1 MLANRAFLWYH
12 TGVLARRIIRL
23 TYGGLTRLR
32 LGDSVVSARLRPV
45 ASPGRV
51 ALLTPTPRRDPV
63 SSIEN
68 GLFLH
73 RKAAGRSR
81 RSAVAANH
89 GKLVAL
95 VPAKNRAAAGL
106 LLAAS
111 LLAVLITAPA
121 TARPVYTHTGSD
133 SAYAETSNPA
143 FGLDPKL
150 QPQGFNYTGVYKV
163 RELDPNLTGAGV
175 TIAVISRSTTYI
187 AGQPQNDYKPAANH
201 NCFANTQFSFYDY
214 APAAVLG
221 KQDAGAAGDS
231 THCTAVCSILFGQDP
246 NAYYQPLGDFY
257 YQAVSPQA
265 KADIYEFWYF
275 LTNNIFAGSAPDA
288 NIITASFGSQF
299 QDWWT
304 RGFEALAEQAGITV
318 VAGIGNGFNAC
329 DPVLYPGAGANVIGV
344 GVINSVRSEDA
355 PTALSHFALAYP
367 LFSSQGPTGDGRCK
381 PDIVAP
387 GNCLIAGHNEPN
399 LYQPAGN
406 WSSFATPIVAGT
418 AALLVQKANEN
429 PSLALALSPEGGNCV
444 IKAILLNSA
453 RKLPFWHKGLLA
465 KDDDHAVPLDYLQG
479 AGSLDAVAAYNQLTA
494 GRFEPG
500 VCPAVGWDLNKLNL
514 IQKPVNTHR
523 ISVTEPT
530 GKMITVTG
538 CWNKH
543 YNAVYPFDA
552 TPEKDV
558 DLRIELWAVDANE
571 PDRVLLDYSD
581 SIADNIEHLWCKTDP
596 NYTEYEIVIS
606 YSDIDDVNQPA
617 ETPPYALAWSV
628 TDEPA
633 KDNPLWYD
641 LNADLAVDDA
651 DVGIMMNNIVA
662 AIENQDR
669 YLLGDINSDGSID
682 IKDLRLLLDYINASP
697 APTAAANGS

>member
-1 MLANRAFLWYH
+1 
-12 TGVLARRIIRL
+12 
-23 TYGGLTRLR
+23 
-32 LGDSVVSARLRPV
+32 
-45 ASPGRV
+45 
-51 ALLTPTPRRDPV
+51 
-63 SSIEN
+63 
-68 GLFLH
+68 
-73 RKAAGRSR
+73 
-81 RSAVAANH
+81 VAANH
-89 GKLVAL
+89 GKLVA
-95 VPAKNRAAAGL
+95 VIPAKNRAVAGL

-111 LLAVLITAPA
+111 LLAGLVTAN
-121 TARPVYTHTGSD
+121 S
-133 SAYAETSNPA
+133 A
-143 FGLDPKL
+143 FGLDLSPAL
-150 QPQGFNYTGVYKV
+150 GWADYTGVYKV

-187 AGQPQNDYKPAANH
+187 AGQPQNDYRPAANH

-246 NAYYQPLGDFY
+246 DAYYQPLGDFY

-275 LTNNIFAGSAPDA
+275 LTNNVFAGSAPDA

-344 GVINSVRSEDA
+344 GVINSVNSVDA

-387 GNCLIAGHNEPN
+387 GNCLIAGQDEPN

-429 PSLALALSPEGGNCV
+429 PSLAFALSPEGGNCV

-453 RKLPFWHKGLLA
+453 RKLPFWHKGLLT

-479 AGSLDAVAAYNQLTA
+479 AGSLDAAAAYNQLTA

-500 VCPAVGWDLNKLNL
+500 VCPPAGWDLNKLDL
-514 IQKPVNTHR
+514 IRKPANTH
-523 ISVTEPT
+523 IIKMTEPA
-530 GKMITVTG
+530 GKMITVTA

-543 YNAVYPFDA
+543 YNAVYPFNA
-552 TPEKDV
+552 IPEKDV
-558 DLRIELWAVDANE
+558 DLRIELWAVEANN
-571 PDRVLLDYSD
+571 PDRAYLLDYSD
-581 SIADNIEHLWCKTDP
+581 SIADNTEHLWCKTDP
-596 NYTEYEIVIS
+596 NYAEYEIIVS
-606 YSDIDDVNQPA
+606 YADIDDANQPA

-633 KDNPLWYD
+633 KDDPLWYD
-641 LNADLAVDDA
+641 LNADLAVDNA

-662 AIENQDR
+662 CIENQDR

-682 IKDLRLLLDYINASP
+682 IKDLQLLLDYINASP